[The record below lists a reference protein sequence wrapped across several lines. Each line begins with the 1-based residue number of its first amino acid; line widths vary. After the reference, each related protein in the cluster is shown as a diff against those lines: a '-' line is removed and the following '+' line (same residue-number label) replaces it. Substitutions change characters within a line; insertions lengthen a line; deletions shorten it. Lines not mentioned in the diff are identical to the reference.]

1 MDKIVSDPEALCKY
15 TNLELIEKGGAQMV
29 EIAMWLAMRGCIKGD
44 VEERLRNYVSPISNT
59 AVGVQ
64 LLIPKD

>member
-1 MDKIVSDPEALCKY
+1 
-15 TNLELIEKGGAQMV
+15 
-29 EIAMWLAMRGCIKGD
+29 MWLAMRGCIKGE